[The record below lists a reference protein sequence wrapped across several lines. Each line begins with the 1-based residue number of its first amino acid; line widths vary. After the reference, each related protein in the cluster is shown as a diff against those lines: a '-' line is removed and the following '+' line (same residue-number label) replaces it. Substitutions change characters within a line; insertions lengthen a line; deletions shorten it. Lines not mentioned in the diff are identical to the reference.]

1 MLTALMNLLGRSPP
15 PTADTVGAPFGR
27 REVAVVALLIEAA
40 QIDRSNNADELAA
53 VERIVRERF
62 GFDATIAGQLIATAH
77 RQLAA
82 SLEDWIFAAAVR
94 DGFTTAERA
103 TILGLLWEVVYADG
117 RLARFEESLLYRLSR
132 QLRVG
137 EAEGESAR
145 AQAFAR
151 SVRTGF
157 DAPATE

>member
-1 MLTALMNLLGRSPP
+1 MLTALMNLLSRTPP

-40 QIDRSNNADELAA
+40 QIDRSNNPDELAA
-53 VERIVRERF
+53 VLRIVRERF
-62 GFDATIAGQLIATAH
+62 ALDAAAADQLVATA
-77 RQLAA
+77 RSQLDA

-94 DGFTTAERA
+94 DGFTADERA
-103 TILGLLWEVVYADG
+103 AILGLLWEVVYADG

-137 EAEGESAR
+137 EAASEAAR

-151 SVRTGF
+151 AVRTGSG
-157 DAPATE
+157 APGSE